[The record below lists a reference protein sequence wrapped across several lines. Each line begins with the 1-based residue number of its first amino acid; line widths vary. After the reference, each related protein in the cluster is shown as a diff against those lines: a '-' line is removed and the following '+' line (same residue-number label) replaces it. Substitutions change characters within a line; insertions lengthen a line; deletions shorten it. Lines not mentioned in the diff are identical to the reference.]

1 MTVTIACGK
10 IIIST
15 PMLLCILNW
24 ITLIP
29 APVFLDTLNTIFKQ
43 L

>member
-10 IIIST
+10 IIISI

-29 APVFLDTLNTIFKQ
+29 APVFLDTLIMSFKQ
-43 L
+43 M